1 MVAERRANMSGYIL
15 HETKSLVVIATTETR
30 NRKTGDMIQVWILR
44 SDVDP
49 ITAIKQ
55 GSDRRICGDC
65 QHRPENNGSCYV
77 NVGQAPGT
85 VFRAYA
91 NGSYEHLPIDR
102 YGEVFAGRAVRLGA
116 YGDPA
121 FIPQKVIAGICATAD
136 NWTGYTHQ
144 WRKNAWLKQYVMAS
158 VDSIAEKIEA
168 SKWGWRTFRVSA
180 THEGTVGEIVCPASQ
195 GKTTCANCLL
205 CNGVHGMDRRKSIY
219 IPVHGSSA
227 SKFKIL
233 A

>member
-1 MVAERRANMSGYIL
+1 MSGYIL
-15 HETKSLVVIATTETR
+15 HETKTLVVIATTESA

-49 ITAIKQ
+49 VTAIKQ

-65 QHRPENNGSCYV
+65 QHRPDNDGSCYV
-77 NVGQAPGT
+77 NVGQAPNA

-91 NGSYEHLPIDR
+91 NGSYAKLELTDYPS
-102 YGEVFAGRAVRLGA
+102 VFSGRAVRLGA

-121 FIPQKVIAGICATAD
+121 FIPERVIAGICSSAD

-168 SKWGWRTFRVSA
+168 TKWGWRTFRVSA
-180 THEGTVGEIVCPASQ
+180 THEGTTGEIVCPASQ
-195 GKTTCANCLL
+195 GKTTCASCLL
-205 CNGVHGMDRRKSIY
+205 CNGVHGMDRRKSIF
-219 IPVHGSSA
+219 IPVHGSTA

-233 A
+233 EG

>member
-1 MVAERRANMSGYIL
+1 MPGYIL
-15 HETKSLVVIATTETR
+15 HETRSLVVIATTETT
-30 NRKTGDMIQVWILR
+30 NRKTGDMVQVWILR

-49 ITAIKQ
+49 VTAIKQ

-65 QHRPENNGSCYV
+65 PARGEYCYV
-77 NVGQAPGT
+77 NVGQAPSS
-85 VFRAYA
+85 VFRAYVS
-91 NGSYEHLPIDR
+91 GSYTRLDVAD
-102 YGEVFAGRAVRLGA
+102 YASVFAGRAVRLGA

-121 FIPQKVIAGICATAD
+121 FIPEKVIAGICATAD

-144 WRKNAWLKQYVMAS
+144 WRRAPWLKQYVMAS
-158 VDSIAEKIEA
+158 VDSITEKLEA
-168 SKWGWRTFRVSA
+168 GKWGWRTFRVSG
-180 THEGTVGEIVCPASQ
+180 THEGTVGEIMCPASQ

-205 CNGVHGMDRRKSIY
+205 CNGVHGMDRRKSIF

>member
-1 MVAERRANMSGYIL
+1 MSGYIL
-15 HETKSLVVIATTETR
+15 HETKTLVVIATTESA

-49 ITAIKQ
+49 VTAIKQ

-65 QHRPENNGSCYV
+65 QHRPDNDGSCYV
-77 NVGQAPGT
+77 NVGQAPNS

-91 NGSYEHLPIDR
+91 NGSYEHLELER
-102 YGEVFAGRAVRLGA
+102 YHEVFGGRAVRLGA

-121 FIPQKVIAGICATAD
+121 FIPEKVIAGICATAD

-144 WRKNAWLKQYVMAS
+144 WRKNAWLKGYVMAS
-158 VDSIAEKIEA
+158 VDSVAEKQEA
-168 SKWGWRTFRVSA
+168 NSWGWRTFRVSG
-180 THEGTVGEIVCPASQ
+180 TSEGNTGEIVCPASQ

-219 IPVHGSSA
+219 IPVHGSTA

>member
-1 MVAERRANMSGYIL
+1 MSGYIL
-15 HETKSLVVIATTETR
+15 HETKTLVVIATTESI

-49 ITAIKQ
+49 VTALKQ

-77 NVGQAPGT
+77 NVGQAPGS

-91 NGSYEHLPIDR
+91 NGSYTRLDIAD
-102 YGEVFAGRAVRLGA
+102 YASVFAGRAVRLGA

-121 FIPQKVIAGICATAD
+121 FIPEKVIAGICAAAD

-168 SKWGWRTFRVSA
+168 SSWGWRTFRVSGNGQ
-180 THEGTVGEIVCPASQ
+180 GTGGLIGESCTGEIICPASQ
-195 GKTTCANCLL
+195 GKTTCASCLL
-205 CNGVHGMDRRKSIY
+205 CNGVHGMDKRKSIT
-219 IPVHGSSA
+219 IPAHGSTA